1 MYLQCKAQS
10 NYMVIIL
17 KLFLFND
24 TSFIKI
30 GVCYQEL
37 LSLEFNFHYPY
48 SKHSVMTVK
57 HDVVRTI
64 INYSGRMQHA
74 FTKLARNFLSV
85 HYPLQLKR

>member
-1 MYLQCKAQS
+1 MLKELQSNIVFASKLFNKASKSCFLIYLIDLRWYLYLYLQCKAQS

-37 LSLEFNFHYPY
+37 LSLEFNFHYLY
-48 SKHSVMTVK
+48 SKHSV
-57 HDVVRTI
+57 I
-64 INYSGRMQHA
+64 
-74 FTKLARNFLSV
+74 
-85 HYPLQLKR
+85 